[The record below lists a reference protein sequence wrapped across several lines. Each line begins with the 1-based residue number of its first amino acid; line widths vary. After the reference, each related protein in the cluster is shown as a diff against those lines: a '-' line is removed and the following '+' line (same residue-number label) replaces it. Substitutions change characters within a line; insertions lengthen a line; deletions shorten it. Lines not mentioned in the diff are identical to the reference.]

1 MCGVNLVKYAVLLGY
16 GLFDRSNMNYKRYLD
31 NFASFVNKNDIEVVI
46 LSGGHTNPR
55 RPLESEASTISK
67 YIETKLKQNTT
78 ILLEERS
85 LTTAQN
91 IEFANPLLKFANG
104 SVTVF
109 CDNIRPP
116 KVMWY
121 VLHYWFGLS
130 KREIENYFLEYS
142 LKFYSKHFTTEQIG
156 KELNKGLA
164 YKNVLVKPYRMRT
177 DIDDA
182 ISGQIASVLEI
193 NSLYDKKLY
202 SKLIKAVK
210 IKFGLKNR

>member
-1 MCGVNLVKYAVLLGY
+1 MLL
-16 GLFDRSNMNYKRYLD
+16 LSIKT
-31 NFASFVNKNDIEVVI
+31 I
-46 LSGGHTNPR
+46 LKLLYFLGGTQTLEDPWNPR
-55 RPLESEASTISK
+55 QVTISK
-67 YIETKLKQNTT
+67 YLENKLKRNTT

-91 IEFANPLLKFANG
+91 IEFTKSLLKLANG

-121 VLHYWFGLS
+121 VMHYWFGLS
-130 KREIENYFLEYS
+130 KREIENYFLKYS

-210 IKFGLKNR
+210 IKFGQLSKIFPQAIWLYSVLT

>member
-16 GLFDRSNMNYKRYLD
+16 GLFDRSDMNYKRYLD
-31 NFASFVNKNDIEVVI
+31 NFASFANKNDIEVVV

-55 RPLESEASTISK
+55 RPSESEAGTISK
-67 YIETKLKQNTT
+67 YLESKVKRNTT

-85 LTTAQN
+85 LTTTQN
-91 IEFANPLLKFANG
+91 IEFTKPLLKFANG

-121 VLHYWFGLS
+121 ILHYWFGLG

-182 ISGQIASVLEI
+182 ISSQIASVLEI

-210 IKFGLKNR
+210 IKFGIKKR

>member
-1 MCGVNLVKYAVLLGY
+1 MLL
-16 GLFDRSNMNYKRYLD
+16 LSIKT
-31 NFASFVNKNDIEVVI
+31 I
-46 LSGGHTNPR
+46 LKLLYFLGGTQTLEDPWNPR
-55 RPLESEASTISK
+55 QVTISK
-67 YIETKLKQNTT
+67 YLENKLKRNTT

-91 IEFANPLLKFANG
+91 IEFTKSLLKLANG

-121 VLHYWFGLS
+121 VMHYWFGLS

-164 YKNVLVKPYRMRT
+164 YKNVLVKPYHMRT

-210 IKFGLKNR
+210 IKFGLGNR

>member
-1 MCGVNLVKYAVLLGY
+1 MKYALLLGY
-16 GLFDRSNMNYKRYLD
+16 GLFDKSNLICKRYVD
-31 NFASFVNKNDIEVVI
+31 NFASFVNKENVEVVVV
-46 LSGGHTNPR
+46 SGGHTDPK
-55 RPLESEASTISK
+55 RPSESEAGTISK
-67 YIETKLKQNTT
+67 YLENKINKGTKM
-78 ILLEERS
+78 LLEERS

-91 IEFANPLLKFANG
+91 IEFTKPLLKLANG

-121 VLHYWFGLS
+121 ILHYWFGLG

-182 ISGQIASVLEI
+182 ISGQIASILEI

-210 IKFGLKNR
+210 IKFGIKNR

>member
-1 MCGVNLVKYAVLLGY
+1 MRGVNLVKYAVLLGY
-16 GLFDRSNMNYKRYLD
+16 GLFDQSNNYKRYLD
-31 NFASFVNKNDIEVVI
+31 NFASFVNKKNIEVAV

-55 RPLESEASTISK
+55 RPSESEASTISK
-67 YIETKLKQNTT
+67 YLENKVKQNTT
-78 ILLEERS
+78 ILLEERA

-91 IEFANPLLKFANG
+91 IEFTRPLLKLTSS

-109 CDNIRPP
+109 CDNIRTP

-121 VLHYWFGLS
+121 ILHYWFGLS
-130 KREIENYFLEYS
+130 KREIENYFLGYS

-156 KELNKGLA
+156 KELSKGLV

-182 ISGQIASVLEI
+182 VSVQIASILEI

-202 SKLIKAVK
+202 SKLIKAIK
-210 IKFGLKNR
+210 IKFGLKSQ